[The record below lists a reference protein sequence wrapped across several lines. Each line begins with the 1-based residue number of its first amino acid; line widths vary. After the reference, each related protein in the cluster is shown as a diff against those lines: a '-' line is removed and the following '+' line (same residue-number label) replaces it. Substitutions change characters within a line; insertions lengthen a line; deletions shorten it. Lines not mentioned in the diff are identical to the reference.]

1 MSTSLFNAFGAPSDH
16 LKAVPHIGETV
27 LFSDALS
34 PGFDVR
40 TADFDG
46 STARA
51 AHQMVVMFATAQAEQ
66 AVSVVRP
73 HDIHL
78 ALLDED
84 PKGAGKGSEPDRLAP
99 LP

>member
-1 MSTSLFNAFGAPSDH
+1 MSLFSAFGAPSDH
-16 LKAVPHIGETV
+16 FEAVSHIGKAV
-27 LFSDALS
+27 LFSDALC

-40 TADFDG
+40 TADLDG

-51 AHQMVVMFATAQAEQ
+51 AHQMVVMFATARAEQ

-84 PKGAGKGSEPDRLAP
+84 P
-99 LP
+99 